1 MDAKSRQRTQTLSKH
16 STQPW
21 PSEGKRCNKV
31 LPRKSFPES
40 VSRKWRV
47 EMAGQTSGKIGASA
61 CQRGGPQGVALM
73 QFHTRS
79 RIISASCAD
88 HRCRP
93 QGGIQVGI
101 QVCFCAC
108 DCGVALA
115 IDDGARPHY
124 FGGWIKSAL
133 NCQTRCRRLPLTQ
146 NAHDGQLEPGQP
158 HRTIRQ

>member
-1 MDAKSRQRTQTLSKH
+1 MHKGDEVDAKSRQRTQTLSKH

-101 QVCFCAC
+101 RVCFCAC
-108 DCGVALA
+108 DCGVAL
-115 IDDGARPHY
+115 GCGCCCSCGKHP
-124 FGGWIKSAL
+124 GSS
-133 NCQTRCRRLPLTQ
+133 TQ
-146 NAHDGQLEPGQP
+146 EAPGKHLGSTWEAP
-158 HRTIRQ
+158 GEA